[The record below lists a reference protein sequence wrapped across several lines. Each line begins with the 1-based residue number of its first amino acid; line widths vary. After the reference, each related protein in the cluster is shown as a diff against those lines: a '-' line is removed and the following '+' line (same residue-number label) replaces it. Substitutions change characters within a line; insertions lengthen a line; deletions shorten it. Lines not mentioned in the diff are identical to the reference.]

1 MLAGVFGDPG
11 VALAG
16 VDDFS
21 KRGADAVVTG
31 VAGGGVECN
40 VAGTGE
46 QLVVAGFVQSDEGAV
61 AQALAHEGA
70 VAKALALAHEGAQAD
85 IVESLGTLDIRLAAA
100 GSGD

>member
-11 VALAG
+11 DPGVPLAG

-61 AQALAHEGA
+61 AQALA
-70 VAKALALAHEGAQAD
+70 LAHEGAQAD

>member
-1 MLAGVFGDPG
+1 MLAGVFGDPGDPG

-61 AQALAHEGA
+61 AQALA
-70 VAKALALAHEGAQAD
+70 LAHEGAQAD

-100 GSGD
+100 GSGG

>member
-1 MLAGVFGDPG
+1 MLAGVFGDPGDPG

-70 VAKALALAHEGAQAD
+70 QAD

>member
-11 VALAG
+11 DPGVPLAG

-46 QLVVAGFVQSDEGAV
+46 QLVVAGFVQSDEGA
-61 AQALAHEGA
+61 L
-70 VAKALALAHEGAQAD
+70 AD
-85 IVESLGTLDIRLAAA
+85 IVESLGTLDIRKAEA

>member
-11 VALAG
+11 VPGDPLAG

-70 VAKALALAHEGAQAD
+70 QAD

-100 GSGD
+100 GSGG

>member
-11 VALAG
+11 DPGVPLAC

-61 AQALAHEGA
+61 A
-70 VAKALALAHEGAQAD
+70 LAHEGAQAD